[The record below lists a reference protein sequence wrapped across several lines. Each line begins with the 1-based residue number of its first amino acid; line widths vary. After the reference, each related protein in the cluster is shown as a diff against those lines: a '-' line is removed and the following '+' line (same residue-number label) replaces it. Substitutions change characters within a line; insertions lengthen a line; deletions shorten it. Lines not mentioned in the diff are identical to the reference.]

1 MEYYRD
7 TDNETKNKPLRYM
20 YYTPT
25 YIRMNIERCRYY
37 ILIARVLGGI
47 YIRHELTID
56 MVW

>member
-1 MEYYRD
+1 MFVSIHRKY
-7 TDNETKNKPLRYM
+7 TVTYM
-20 YYTPT
+20 L
-25 YIRMNIERCRYY
+25 IEMYY

>member
-1 MEYYRD
+1 
-7 TDNETKNKPLRYM
+7 M
-20 YYTPT
+20 YYIPIFA
-25 YIRMNIERCRYY
+25 YIHIMYMNIERCRYY